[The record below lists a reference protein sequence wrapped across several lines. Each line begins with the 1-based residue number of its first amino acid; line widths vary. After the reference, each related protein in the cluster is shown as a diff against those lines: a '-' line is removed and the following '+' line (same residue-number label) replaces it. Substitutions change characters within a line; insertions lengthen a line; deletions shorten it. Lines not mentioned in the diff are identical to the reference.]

1 MSPSRWHFLNYRTI
15 SMGSTSANNSSKS
28 SFSVVVNG
36 TTFTLQTRRSSIQST
51 LMLWPTTS
59 VFYDANC
66 TTMRVSPALRLQAA
80 QVEADEQLQ
89 ACRDIMG
96 MGTEGWVPLEEY
108 DGIKGRERQSRAD
121 TIEAAETEEERRALD
136 AHWMFDDVD
145 EEGRWCGIVDSLLQ
159 SD

>member
-1 MSPSRWHFLNYRTI
+1 
-15 SMGSTSANNSSKS
+15 
-28 SFSVVVNG
+28 
-36 TTFTLQTRRSSIQST
+36 
-51 LMLWPTTS
+51 
-59 VFYDANC
+59 
-66 TTMRVSPALRLQAA
+66 MRVSPALRLQAA